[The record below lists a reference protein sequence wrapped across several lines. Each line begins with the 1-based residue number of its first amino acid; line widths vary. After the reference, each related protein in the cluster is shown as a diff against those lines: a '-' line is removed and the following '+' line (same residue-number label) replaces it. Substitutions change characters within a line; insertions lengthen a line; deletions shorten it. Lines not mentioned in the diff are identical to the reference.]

1 MKWLSI
7 PLIKQHCRIDG
18 NGEDDLLEMYGES
31 AEQTVL
37 DVIQRDYTDLME
49 RWGEVPKPI
58 VHASLLLVSQS
69 YERREPSSAQNIY
82 TVPYAFDMLVK
93 PYVKLAS
100 SNTNDNKKYN
110 EYGKHCNL

>member
-1 MKWLSI
+1 MKWLTV

-18 NGEDDLLEMYGES
+18 DGEDSLLEMYGES

-37 DVIQRDYTDLME
+37 DVLQRDYTDVME
-49 RWGEVPKPI
+49 RWGEVPKPL

-69 YERREPSSAQNIY
+69 YEHREAISSQTMY
-82 TVPYAFDMLVK
+82 TVPYAFDIMVK
-93 PYVKLAS
+93 PYMKLA
-100 SNTNDNKKYN
+100 TNNEN

>member
-1 MKWLSI
+1 MKWLTVS
-7 PLIKQHCRIDG
+7 LIKQHCRIDG
-18 NGEDDLLEMYGES
+18 DGEDTLLEMYGES

-37 DVIQRDYTDLME
+37 DVIQRDYTDVME
-49 RWGEVPKPI
+49 HWGEVPKPI

-69 YERREPSSAQNIY
+69 YERREPSSAQNLY

-100 SNTNDNKKYN
+100 SNTNDNN
-110 EYGKHCNL
+110 NTQEYGKHCNL